1 MIKNASSAL
10 LPICG
15 DSLRRNGLSFD
26 LHKRL
31 YNIQPR
37 RAWEAYRLLCL
48 ERGRADRGS
57 ATDRET
63 RSFGKSFKFT
73 LSVGGFKDLPKLR
86 VLVSLMALRRS
97 APTAPSE
104 IPEPVRFPCPAG
116 LDIVEPL
123 VQIEEEAVSTEA
135 VSTNGEQGGRLK
147 QIFIEPPRLL
157 MEPPRSQKSR

>member
-1 MIKNASSAL
+1 MTLSA
-10 LPICG
+10 PTA
-15 DSLRRNGLSFD
+15 DSAIRDTR
-26 LHKRL
+26 
-31 YNIQPR
+31 
-37 RAWEAYRLLCL
+37 
-48 ERGRADRGS
+48 
-57 ATDRET
+57 T

-123 VQIEEEAVSTEA
+123 VQIEGEAVSTEA
-135 VSTNGEQGGRLK
+135 VSTNGE
-147 QIFIEPPRLL
+147 EPYSAPKPSASARFDGFGHFSERYTMRGVQNCYIGLSL
-157 MEPPRSQKSR
+157 YRSI

>member
-1 MIKNASSAL
+1 M

-15 DSLRRNGLSFD
+15 DSLRRNGLFFD

-63 RSFGKSFKFT
+63 RSFGKSLKFT
-73 LSVGGFKDLPKLR
+73 LSVGGSIKKMNHLHS
-86 VLVSLMALRRS
+86 VLIARS
-97 APTAPSE
+97 ALS
-104 IPEPVRFPCPAG
+104 VRG
-116 LDIVEPL
+116 Y
-123 VQIEEEAVSTEA
+123 QI
-135 VSTNGEQGGRLK
+135 
-147 QIFIEPPRLL
+147 I
-157 MEPPRSQKSR
+157 

>member
-1 MIKNASSAL
+1 MDLSGSIKSLGGSIKNLLQSSAL
-10 LPICG
+10 LPIGG

-63 RSFGKSFKFT
+63 RSFGKSLKFT
-73 LSVGGFKDLPKLR
+73 LSVGG
-86 VLVSLMALRRS
+86 S
-97 APTAPSE
+97 
-104 IPEPVRFPCPAG
+104 I
-116 LDIVEPL
+116 I
-123 VQIEEEAVSTEA
+123 
-135 VSTNGEQGGRLK
+135 
-147 QIFIEPPRLL
+147 IFH
-157 MEPPRSQKSR
+157 

>member
-1 MIKNASSAL
+1 MSTVDPA
-10 LPICG
+10 G
-15 DSLRRNGLSFD
+15 LRRNGLFFD
-26 LHKRL
+26 LHMRL
-31 YNIQPR
+31 CKIQPR
-37 RAWEAYRLLCL
+37 RAWEVYRLLCL

-63 RSFGKSFKFT
+63 RSFGKSLKPPT
-73 LSVGGFKDLPKLR
+73 LSVNLKDLPKLR

-147 QIFIEPPRLL
+147 QILN
-157 MEPPRSQKSR
+157 